1 LTIDSAAIF
10 SQIDRHGF
18 GYITT
23 SKLVDWLAEEVGF
36 TLHPTERLM
45 I

>member
-1 LTIDSAAIF
+1 
-10 SQIDRHGF
+10 
-18 GYITT
+18 
-23 SKLVDWLAEEVGF
+23 LVEWLAEEVGF